1 MDAPP
6 EPVHIKKVEIFGFK
20 SFGFSN
26 TTVQFEPGLV
36 SISGPNGSGKSNVL
50 DAIMFAMGENRPRV
64 MRVDKLHSLLH
75 DVEGARRRGP
85 KMARAS
91 VTFDNADRRL
101 PVDSDSVEIT
111 REMSDGGENTYFLN
125 RKQVTRTHILDTLDM
140 ANAGLGQLNAV
151 QQGTVTRISDFTSEE
166 RRKTIE
172 DLVGLSYFDDKKQ
185 EAEKQLA
192 EADQRLAVALAKMG
206 EIKKRIDELEE
217 ERNQKLR
224 REAVE
229 AEVSRLEAVDAAR
242 RLRGVL
248 ESLESRRAELRK
260 VDEGSSELK
269 AEAGRVSAESARI
282 EEAKNSVVAKAGEHG
297 RERTRVSSQISE
309 QVQLYERASGAIA
322 AAQRRLAEIGA
333 RAPKVD
339 AEAARA
345 EAERKEA
352 DSRAAEAGRLAAGA
366 RERLRG
372 HESGLKEID
381 AERAGV
387 LARQAKEARMYSE
400 YEARARDAAGRAAQ
414 LRVLLARFEAEAEQK
429 EKIAGH
435 AARQRASY
443 ASESERLARL
453 LSGYERR
460 IRNHRAALDG
470 IDAQKSALAARR
482 AKTSAEVEDLGQIL
496 ERSSKA
502 ASQYEAK
509 IRVMRGVMHED
520 YTVARIQED
529 ADRLGVEGLAYQK
542 ISWDPRYERAVLASG
557 SDWFKAL
564 LVRDMSTML
573 GLAEAARSRGLPRL
587 RIIPMEA
594 VPDLEPPKIAGRGVL
609 GPLSAHVRAQKG
621 YEKLATFL
629 FGDVVLASSRE
640 AARRAASAGQRAVTL
655 EGDLFEARAGAVV
668 IDISSKISKLTRF
681 ITMSS
686 SVDGLLR
693 SISQL
698 KRHAAR
704 RRAAVQKIDA
714 SVAALRDRRLLSEKS
729 LVSAEQSLSDLRD
742 RAAGV
747 SKALEAAGKRA
758 GACEQAAGQLR
769 KSASDRL
776 EQALLLEKEAER
788 IRAEAGPGGR
798 ESVADDLERLNAA
811 KTRAERDVRE
821 ASSELGSHSAQLAS
835 EREAS
840 SRLASRAEQLRSER
854 GSLVSERAELVA
866 RVRSSAWARFGCDA
880 RLQEARAREQE
891 LISSEVPVEQ
901 LRMYDERLRELV
913 EQERALG
920 RRTSA
925 LDRRHDALER
935 DVRDMAGERDAL
947 RKKLASSGFDP
958 GSETFEVGP
967 LLAGLQAELRS
978 LSQIN
983 ARAPEAYAEVS
994 SGYRSMSE
1002 RKNSLEGERN
1012 SIVRFIESVEKEK
1025 RQTFLEAFDKV
1036 DREIR
1041 AVFSKMTGGSAWL
1054 ELQSEDDIFSSG
1066 ISYMIQFK
1074 NKTKRESSSISG
1086 GEKTLAAVVFVLAL
1100 QRLQPSPF
1108 YLFDEVDAHLDAPN
1122 SESLSKILEER
1133 AAESQFIMVSL
1144 KDSVVEKARLI
1155 YGVYGRNGVSQIV
1168 TYKDRRAPRIS

>member
-1 MDAPP
+1 MRPP
-6 EPVHIKKVEIFGFK
+6 AVHIKKVEIFGFK

-50 DAIMFAMGENRPRV
+50 DAIIFAMGENRPRV

-85 KMARAS
+85 KVARAS
-91 VTFDNADRRL
+91 VTFDNSDRRL
-101 PVDSDSVEIT
+101 PVDADSVEIT

-151 QQGTVTRISDFTSEE
+151 QQGTVTRISDFTSDE

-172 DLVGLSYFDDKKQ
+172 DLVGLSYFDEKKQ

-192 EADQRLAVALAKMG
+192 EADQRLAVAMAKMG

-224 REAVE
+224 RGAVE
-229 AEVSRLEAVDAAR
+229 SEIARLEAISAAR
-242 RLRGVL
+242 KLRAVS
-248 ESLESRRAELRK
+248 ESLGSRRAELEK
-260 VDEGSSELK
+260 VDAGSAELKSEL
-269 AEAGRVSAESARI
+269 ERVSAESARI
-282 EEAKNSVVAKAGEHG
+282 EAAKNSVVTKAGEHG
-297 RERTRVSSQISE
+297 RERTQVSSQISE
-309 QVQLYERASGAIA
+309 SVQIYERASGAIA
-322 AAQRRLAEIGA
+322 AAQRRLAEIGS
-333 RAPKVD
+333 RAPKIGEEIGA
-339 AEAARA
+339 AESRRAESASRAGALEKSASEARA
-345 EAERKEA
+345 RAQESE
-352 DSRAAEAGRLAAGA
+352 SRLEG
-366 RERLRG
+366 
-372 HESGLKEID
+372 ID

-387 LARQAKEARMYSE
+387 LDRQAKEARESSE
-400 YEARARDAAGRAAQ
+400 HESRARKLADEAAGLRVELARA
-414 LRVLLARFEAEAEQK
+414 EAEAGQK
-429 EKIAGH
+429 ERIAGH
-435 AARQRASY
+435 AAGQRERY
-443 ASESERLARL
+443 GSESERLARL
-453 LSGYERR
+453 LAGYERR
-460 IRNHRAALDG
+460 IRNHKAALDG
-470 IDAQKSALAARR
+470 IGAQDAALSARR
-482 AKTSAEVEDLGQIL
+482 AKTQLEIAELEQIL
-496 ERSSKA
+496 DRSSRA

-529 ADRLGVEGLAYQK
+529 AARLGVEGLAYQK
-542 ISWDPRYERAVLASG
+542 ISWDARYERAVLAAG

-594 VPDLEPPKIAGRGVL
+594 VPDLAPPGARGRGIL
-609 GPLSAHVRAQKG
+609 GPLSGYVRAQKG
-621 YEKLATFL
+621 YEKLAAFL

-640 AARRAASAGQRAVTL
+640 SARRAASAGQRAVTL
-655 EGDLFEARAGAVV
+655 EGDLFEARAGALV

-714 SVAALRDRRLLSEKS
+714 SVSALRDRRAISEKA
-729 LVSAEQSLSDLRD
+729 LVSAEQSLSDLRR
-742 RAAGV
+742 RAGSV
-747 SKALEAAGKRA
+747 SSALESAGRRASSYSGAA
-758 GACEQAAGQLR
+758 EQLR
-769 KSASDRL
+769 KSASDSLARASEL
-776 EQALLLEKEAER
+776 EARAEQ
-788 IRAEAGPGGR
+788 IRAESGPEGR
-798 ESVADDLERLNAA
+798 ESVADDLERLNSA
-811 KTRAERDVRE
+811 KARAESDVRE
-821 ASSELGSHSAQLAS
+821 ASTQLARHSADLAS
-835 EREAS
+835 ERDAA
-840 SRLASRAEQLRSER
+840 SRLQSRAEQLAQELESLRSER
-854 GSLVSERAELVA
+854 QELVS
-866 RVRSSAWARFGCDA
+866 RVRSSAWLRFECDA
-880 RLQEARAREQE
+880 RLQSARAREQE
-891 LISSEVPVEQ
+891 LIASEVPVEQ
-901 LRMYDERLRELV
+901 LRMYDEQLRGLV

-920 RRTSA
+920 RRVSA
-925 LDRRHDALER
+925 LERRHDALER
-935 DVRDMAGERDAL
+935 DVRDMSGERDVL
-947 RKKLASSGFDP
+947 RKKLASSGLDP
-958 GSETFEVGP
+958 GAETFEVGP

-978 LSQIN
+978 LAEIN
-983 ARAPEAYAEVS
+983 AKAPEAYIEAS
-994 SGYRSMSE
+994 GGYRSMSE

-1041 AVFSKMTGGSAWL
+1041 AIFSKMTGGSAWL

-1122 SESLSKILEER
+1122 SESLSRILEER

-1168 TYKDRRAPRIS
+1168 TYKDKRAPRIS